1 MISQSRYIV
10 ILDVKAHSV
19 IYESNHISNNIKL
32 IPPSGVTGAGGGGI
46 SVFYPLDDSVYLLLL
61 LYC

>member
-1 MISQSRYIV
+1 MISQSCYIV

-32 IPPSGVTGAGGGGI
+32 IPVAGRMEGGSGI
-46 SVFYPLDDSVYLLLL
+46 SVFYRLDDNVYLLQLL
-61 LYC
+61 HC